1 MKKISESRKTM
12 RKPVSQIIICIKG
25 AGEMASAVAW
35 RLYMANIRR
44 IFMLEVPQPLAVRR
58 KVSFCEAVYNTRQ
71 TVENVPAVLAANAD
85 EARAAWLQN
94 CIAVLVDPDWQSIKE
109 LQPDVVVD
117 ATLAKRNLGTG
128 ISEALLV
135 IGLGPGF
142 TAGRD
147 VHTVIETNRGHNLG
161 RIITA
166 GTAEPNT
173 GIPGSISGYTVERVL
188 RAPAAGCFQSD
199 LNIGHRIKRG
209 DVIGTVGGLKVCAE
223 IDGVLRGLVRTGID
237 VPPKMKLGD
246 IDPRGIATYC
256 DTISDKA
263 RAISGSVLEAVLR
276 EFPGPAEPE
285 AHEDR
290 PRGKT
295 AQERIQAEADALAK
309 AVVNG
314 ETRAVSR
321 AIRNVENQADL
332 CAPLMDALH
341 ANTGKAHRVGIT
353 GPPGVGKSTFTNRL
367 VRLFRAAGK
376 SVGVIAV
383 DPSSPYS
390 GGAILGDRLRMQA
403 AALDPKV
410 FIRSMASR
418 GSSGGLTRQAAGA
431 ADILDAAGKDII
443 LFETV
448 GVGQVGLDIASAAGT
463 IIVMTMPETGDVIQ
477 GMKSGLM
484 EIGDIFIV
492 NKADLPGADR
502 MRTDLELAIGM
513 RANHSDWQPSVWL
526 ADSKKGAGLKAIYA
540 EINTHFQ
547 YLERLPK

>member
-1 MKKISESRKTM
+1 M
-12 RKPVSQIIICIKG
+12 RKPVSRIVVGIKG
-25 AGEMASAVAW
+25 AGEIASAVAW

-44 IFMLEVPQPLAVRR
+44 IFMLEVPRPLAVRR

-71 TVENVPAVLAANAD
+71 TVEDVPAILAANAD
-85 EARAAWLQN
+85 EARAAWHQN
-94 CIAVLVDPDWQSIKE
+94 RIAVLVDPDWLSFKD

-128 ISEALLV
+128 LSEAPLV

-161 RIITA
+161 RIITVGA
-166 GTAEPNT
+166 AEPNT
-173 GIPGSISGYTVERVL
+173 GIPGSISGYTAERVL
-188 RAPAAGCFQSD
+188 RAPAAGYFQSD
-199 LNIGHRIKRG
+199 LDIGHQLKRG
-209 DVIGTVGGLKVCAE
+209 DVIGTVDSLKVCAE

-263 RAISGSVLEAVLR
+263 RAVSGSVLEAVLR
-276 EFPGPAEPE
+276 EFPAPAEPE
-285 AHEDR
+285 THGKQ
-290 PRGKT
+290 PR
-295 AQERIQAEADALAK
+295 AREQIEAEADALAK

-314 ETRAVSR
+314 KTRAVSR
-321 AIRNVENQADL
+321 AIRNIENQTDL
-332 CAPLMDALH
+332 CAPLMEALH
-341 ANTGKAHRVGIT
+341 VHTGNAHRVGIT
-353 GPPGVGKSTFTNRL
+353 GPPGVGKSTFISRL
-367 VRLFRAAGK
+367 VSLFRASGK

-403 AALDPKV
+403 AALDPEV
-410 FIRSMASR
+410 FIRSMATR
-418 GSSGGLTRQAAGA
+418 GSSGGLTRQATGA
-431 ADILDAAGKDII
+431 ADILDAAGKDVI

-448 GVGQVGLDIASAAGT
+448 GVGQVGLDIASAAST
-463 IIVMTMPETGDVIQ
+463 IIVMTMPDAGDVIQ

-492 NKADLPGADR
+492 NKADLAGANR
-502 MRTDLELAIGM
+502 MQADLELALQMQAGQ
-513 RANHSDWQPSVWL
+513 SDWQRNVWL
-526 ADSKKGAGLKAIYA
+526 ADSKKGAGLEAVYA
-540 EINTHFQ
+540 EINAHFQ
-547 YLERLPK
+547 YLK